1 MRLRILQFILLIA
14 CSLSVFSQTGT
25 IRGIIFDGETGEYL
39 VGVTVY
45 EENSQTG
52 TITDLDGNFN
62 MNIAP
67 GIHSLRISYISY
79 EPLLLTDVEV
89 ISDEV
94 TSLGE
99 IKLDEATISLSEVT
113 ITAKAVRN
121 TETALVSIKR
131 KSANVLDGISEGSI
145 RRIGESDA
153 AGAMKRI
160 TGVSVSQGKY
170 VYVRGLGDRYTKSL
184 LNGVDIPGLD
194 PDKNTIQM
202 DIFPTAVINNIIVH
216 KTFSAELPADFTGGA
231 IDIEIKDFPEK
242 KQGSVSIGMGY
253 NPNAHF
259 NSEFLTYEGGKTDF
273 LGFDDGTRAIPATED
288 IPQFAEVV
296 GNPIGEQGQRYQ
308 EILRSFNPTMA
319 AMQQMS
325 FADFSMGISYGNQKP
340 KENHTWGYNFSLNY
354 NNSTDFYKEAEYGKY
369 GLSIPSVYEME
380 RREYQIGNFGVNS
393 VLWSGLAGL
402 ALKTFH
408 SKYRLNL
415 LYIQNGES
423 KAGVFD
429 FVGSDQGSDFNA
441 YQHGLDYS
449 QRSLAHLLL
458 DGNHM
463 TPEKD
468 LKINWKLASTYSIL
482 DDPDVRFTRYQVLD
496 DNSVRI
502 GTEVGFPERIWR
514 DLKEINTSGVL
525 KVAKGFNF
533 LGSASKLNFGI
544 LGTHKYRDYIIRNFA
559 INPRGKFPLTGD
571 PNELFLED
579 NLWPKDGQV
588 SVGTT
593 YETPF
598 IPTNPNQYN
607 ASSLNIA
614 GYISAEMALS
624 SNLKAIVG
632 VRLEDYTQYYTGTD
646 QLKENVL
653 NHEKVLSDLGLFP
666 SLNFL
671 YQVTEKQNLRISY
684 TRTIA
689 RPSFKELSYAEIYD
703 PITGVTFIG
712 GFHKDGDDIE
722 ELEYWDGN
730 LVSTDIQNF
739 DLRWER
745 FGKNGQLFSFSGF
758 YKLFE
763 NPIEIVQYTKQV
775 GAFQPR
781 NVGDGQSYGVELEL
795 RQSMDF
801 ISEDLSGLRVSANVT
816 LNKSSIK
823 MSETEYQSRVDNA
836 REGQTI
842 DNYRSMAG
850 MAPYLINAGI
860 YYSGGK
866 NGFWN
871 RFEAGLYYNVQGSAL
886 EFVGAADRPNI
897 YTEPFN
903 SLNINGSLK
912 LGKDKRIVLGLKI
925 ENLLNEDIELVY
937 KSYEASKQFFERRS
951 PGVLTR
957 LKFTY
962 KFGSRL

>member
-1 MRLRILQFILLIA
+1 MRLVLFTFIFLITTSIA
-14 CSLSVFSQTGT
+14 SFSQTGS
-25 IRGIIFDGETGEYL
+25 IRGIVFDGETGEYL
-39 VGVTVY
+39 VGVTLF
-45 EENSQTG
+45 EESTHTG

-62 MNIAP
+62 LNLAP
-67 GIHSLRISYISY
+67 GTYNLRISYISY
-79 EPLLLTDVEV
+79 EPVLLTDVEV

-99 IKLDEATISLSEVT
+99 IKLDEATITLNEVT

-121 TETALVSIKR
+121 TETALVAIKMR
-131 KSANVLDGISEGSI
+131 SANVLDGISEGSI
-145 RRIGESDA
+145 KRIGESDA

-242 KQGSVSIGMGY
+242 KHGSISIGMGY

-259 NSEFLTYEGGKTDF
+259 NNEYLSYEGGKTDF
-273 LGFDDGTRAIPATED
+273 LGFDDGTRAIPAKED
-288 IPQFAEVV
+288 IPQFADVV
-296 GNPIGEQGQRYQ
+296 GNPNGDKGQRYLK
-308 EILRSFNPTMA
+308 ILHGFNPTMA

-325 FADFSMGISYGNQKP
+325 FADFNMGISYGNQKP
-340 KENHTWGYNFSLNY
+340 KENHTWGYNFSFNY
-354 NNSTDFYKEAEYGKY
+354 KNSTDFYEDAEYGKY
-369 GLSIPSVYEME
+369 GLSVPSIFEME
-380 RREYQIGNFGVNS
+380 RREYQIGDYGVNS
-393 VLWSGLAGL
+393 VIWSGLGGL
-402 ALKTFH
+402 ALKTSH

-429 FVGSDQGSDFNA
+429 YIGSDQGSDFNA

-458 DGNHM
+458 DGNHHKS
-463 TPEKD
+463 ERN

-482 DDPDVRFTRYQVLD
+482 NDPDVRFTRYQVLN

-525 KVAKGFNF
+525 NMSKNFNF
-533 LGSASKLNFGI
+533 RENASKLNFGI
-544 LGTHKYRDYIIRNFA
+544 LGTYKYREYIIRNFA
-559 INPRGKFPLTGD
+559 INPRGEFPLTGY
-571 PNELFLED
+571 PNELFFEE

-588 SVGTT
+588 TVGTT

-598 IPTNPNQYN
+598 IPTNPNQYI
-607 ASSLNIA
+607 ASSINMV
-614 GYISAEMALS
+614 GYISAELS
-624 SNLKAIVG
+624 LTSKLKTILG
-632 VRLEDYTQYYTGTD
+632 LRLEDFTQYYTGSD
-646 QLKENVL
+646 QLKQNVL
-653 NHEKVLSDLGLFP
+653 DHEKVLSGLGLFP
-666 SLNFL
+666 SLNLL
-671 YQVTEKQNLRISY
+671 YKIAEKQNLRASF
-684 TRTIA
+684 TKTIA

-703 PITGVTFIG
+703 PITGITFIG

-722 ELEYWDGN
+722 GLEYWGGN

-745 FGKNGQLFSFSGF
+745 FGINGQLFSLSGF
-758 YKLFE
+758 YKIFK

-781 NVGDGQSYGVELEL
+781 NVGDGQSYGLELEL
-795 RQSMDF
+795 RQSIDF
-801 ISEDLSGLRVSANVT
+801 ISEELSGFRVSANVT
-816 LNKSSIK
+816 LNRSSIK
-823 MSETEYQSRVDNA
+823 MSDTEYQSRIDNA
-836 REGQTI
+836 REGQPVENDRT
-842 DNYRSMAG
+842 MAG
-850 MAPYLINAGI
+850 MAPYLINAGA

-866 NGFWN
+866 NVFWN
-871 RFEAGLYYNVQGSAL
+871 RFEAGLFYNVQGSTL
-886 EFVGAADRPNI
+886 EFVGAADRPDI
-897 YTEPFN
+897 YTEPFH
-903 SLNINGSLK
+903 SLNFNSTVK
-912 LGKDKRIVLGLKI
+912 LGKEKRVVLGLKI
-925 ENLLNEDIELVY
+925 ENLLDDDLELIY
-937 KSYEASKQFFERRS
+937 KSYKATDQFFERRS
-951 PGVLTR
+951 PGKLFKINLSYR
-957 LKFTY
+957 
-962 KFGSRL
+962 FGS

>member
-1 MRLRILQFILLIA
+1 MRLVLFTFIFLITTSMA
-14 CSLSVFSQTGT
+14 SFSQTGS
-25 IRGIIFDGETGEYL
+25 IRGIVFDGETGEYL
-39 VGVTVY
+39 VGVTLY
-45 EENSQTG
+45 EESTHTG

-62 MNIAP
+62 LNLAP
-67 GIHSLRISYISY
+67 GTYNLRISYISY
-79 EPLLLTDVEV
+79 EPVLLTDVEV

-99 IKLDEATISLSEVT
+99 IKLDEATITLNEVT

-121 TETALVSIKR
+121 TETALVAIKMR
-131 KSANVLDGISEGSI
+131 SANVLDGISEGSI
-145 RRIGESDA
+145 KRIGESDA

-242 KQGSVSIGMGY
+242 KHGSISIGMGY

-259 NSEFLTYEGGKTDF
+259 NNEFLSYEGGKTDF
-273 LGFDDGTRAIPATED
+273 LGFDDGTRAIPAKED

-296 GNPIGEQGQRYQ
+296 GNPNGEKGQRYLN
-308 EILRSFNPTMA
+308 ILHGFNPTMS

-325 FADFSMGISYGNQKP
+325 FADFNMGISYGNQKP
-340 KENHTWGYNFSLNY
+340 KENHTWGYNFSFNY
-354 NNSTDFYKEAEYGKY
+354 KNSTDFYKDAEYGKY
-369 GLSIPSVYEME
+369 GLSVPSVFEME
-380 RREYQIGNFGVNS
+380 RREYQIGDYGVNS
-393 VLWSGLAGL
+393 VIWSGLGGL
-402 ALKTFH
+402 ALKTSH

-429 FVGSDQGSDFNA
+429 FIGSDQGSDFNA

-458 DGNHM
+458 DGNHH
-463 TPEKD
+463 KSD
-468 LKINWKLASTYSIL
+468 RNLKINWKLASTYSIL
-482 DDPDVRFTRYQVLD
+482 NDPDVRFTRYQVLN

-525 KVAKGFNF
+525 SMSKNFNF
-533 LGSASKLNFGI
+533 RENASKLNFGI
-544 LGTHKYRDYIIRNFA
+544 LGTYKYREYIIRNFA
-559 INPRGKFPLTGD
+559 INPRGEFPLTGD
-571 PNELFLED
+571 PNELFFEE

-588 SVGTT
+588 TVGTT

-598 IPTNPNQYN
+598 IPTNPNQYT
-607 ASSLNIA
+607 ASSINMV
-614 GYISAEMALS
+614 GYISAELS
-624 SNLKAIVG
+624 LTSTLKTILG
-632 VRLEDYTQYYTGTD
+632 LRLEDFTQYYTGSD
-646 QLKENVL
+646 QLKQNVL
-653 NHEKVLSDLGLFP
+653 DHEKVLSGLGLFP
-666 SLNFL
+666 SLNLL
-671 YQVTEKQNLRISY
+671 YKITEKQNLRASF
-684 TRTIA
+684 TKTIA

-722 ELEYWDGN
+722 GLEYWDGN
-730 LVSTDIQNF
+730 LVSTDIRNF

-745 FGKNGQLFSFSGF
+745 FGKNGQLFSLSGF
-758 YKLFE
+758 YKLFN

-781 NVGDGQSYGVELEL
+781 NVGDGQSYGLELEL

-801 ISEDLSGLRVSANVT
+801 ISENLSGFRVSANVT
-816 LNKSSIK
+816 LNRSKIK
-823 MSETEYQSRVDNA
+823 MSDTEYQSRMDNA
-836 REGQTI
+836 REGQSVENNRT
-842 DNYRSMAG
+842 MAG
-850 MAPYLINAGI
+850 MAPYLINAGA

-871 RFEAGLYYNVQGSAL
+871 RFESGLFYNVQGSTL
-886 EFVGAADRPNI
+886 EFVGAADRPDI
-897 YTEPFN
+897 YTEPFH
-903 SLNINGSLK
+903 SLNFNSTVK
-912 LGKDKRIVLGLKI
+912 LGKEKRVVLGLKI
-925 ENLLNEDIELVY
+925 ENLLDEDLELIY
-937 KSYEASKQFFERRS
+937 KSYNASDQFFERRS
-951 PGVLTR
+951 PGKLFKISFSYR
-957 LKFTY
+957 
-962 KFGSRL
+962 FGS